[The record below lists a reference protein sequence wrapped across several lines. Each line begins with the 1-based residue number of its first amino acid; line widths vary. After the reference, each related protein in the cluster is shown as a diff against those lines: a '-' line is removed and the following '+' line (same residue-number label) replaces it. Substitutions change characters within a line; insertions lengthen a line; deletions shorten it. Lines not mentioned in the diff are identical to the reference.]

1 MKTDE
6 QIMADLT
13 KAIEGLWYMSESDH
27 PLEMLRFDVHEEPG
41 MDRLRELAGA
51 DAADPIECRTLDEFF
66 RDGAA
71 VRVTDQGAQAA
82 SFAAVLQTLKANLTD
97 IKVFRIGKINISVYI
112 LGQSPS
118 GHWMG
123 LKTRVVET

>member
-1 MKTDE
+1 MT
-6 QIMADLT
+6 DLT
-13 KAIEGLWYMSESDH
+13 KAIEDLWYMSESDH
-27 PLEMLRFDVHEEPG
+27 PLEPVALEGTKPSY
-41 MDRLRELAGA
+41 DRLRELSGA
-51 DAADPIECRTLDEFF
+51 DAADPIESRTVDEFF

-71 VRVTDQGAQAA
+71 VRVTDLGAQAA